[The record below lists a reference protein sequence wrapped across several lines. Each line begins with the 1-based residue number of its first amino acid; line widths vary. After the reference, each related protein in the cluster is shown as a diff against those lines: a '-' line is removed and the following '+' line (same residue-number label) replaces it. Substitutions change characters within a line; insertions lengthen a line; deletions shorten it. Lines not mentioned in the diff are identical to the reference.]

1 MGSLPRMSDSA
12 AIPTLSPTSLIY
24 WEQPLVT
31 APLFGSILAVLF
43 SLAFSSLL
51 SVISYTALMLLTAVA
66 AVKVY
71 AFVMGKMDASFDP
84 LAVAASMPLSLPES
98 AIKEHAPCVTSII
111 NQALAKAKSLFL
123 LEIPVDTLKSG
134 LCLYVLTYVGA
145 WFNALTLVIL
155 SWIGVFPLPKLY
167 LNNQAAVDEVVGKVA
182 GQVNEVKAK
191 VVEALP
197 ANMKPKIGVKEE

>member
-1 MGSLPRMSDSA
+1 M
-12 AIPTLSPTSLIY
+12 
-24 WEQPLVT
+24 
-31 APLFGSILAVLF
+31 AVLF

-71 AFVMGKMDASFDP
+71 AFIMVKMRKVDASFDP

-98 AIKEHAPCVTSII
+98 AIKEHAPCITSMI

-123 LEIPVDTLKSG
+123 LEIPVDTLKFG

-155 SWIGVFPLPKLY
+155 TWIGVFTLPKLY

>member
-1 MGSLPRMSDSA
+1 MSDSA

-31 APLFGSILAVLF
+31 VPLFGSILAVLF

-71 AFVMGKMDASFDP
+71 AFVMVKMGKVDASFDP
-84 LAVAASMPLSLPES
+84 LALAASMPLSLPES
-98 AIKEHAPCVTSII
+98 AIKEHAPCVTSMI

-123 LEIPVDTLKSG
+123 LEIPVDTLKFG

-155 SWIGVFPLPKLY
+155 AWIGIFTLPKLY
-167 LNNQAAVDEVVGKVA
+167 LNNQVAVDEVVGKVA